1 MSRRPRRGHGRP
13 TLDDVA
19 QAAGVTRITVSRYFH
34 SPDKLAPETAARV
47 RAAVEEV
54 GYVPNAQAGQL
65 ASGRSRIIAALV
77 PNLGYSIFAETIQ
90 GLSEGLMDSG
100 YELMLM
106 PTAYS
111 LEREERQ
118 LRTLMAWSPSA
129 LVLTGRRH
137 SSAAEQL
144 LKSLRAQGTPM
155 VEIWDRPD
163 AQPEADAPAR
173 IGFDHQAIGM
183 RMAQYL
189 LELGHR
195 HLGYVDNPV
204 AEDYRARERRAGF
217 AAAVARA
224 GARLDEV
231 QAPPGDSFESGRWAL
246 QQLLARPPAPSAVAF
261 ANDLLAAG
269 AWADLQALGSTPAQG
284 PALLGFGDF
293 PISRQLRP
301 MLSTVHTPNVEIGRS
316 AALSLLAA
324 LQEGGVP
331 AGLVLGCEV
340 VERGS
345 TPRLS

>member
-19 QAAGVTRITVSRYFH
+19 QAAGVTRITVSRFFH

-47 RAAVEEV
+47 RAAVDEV

-65 ASGRSRIIAALV
+65 ASGRSRVVAALV

-118 LRTLMAWSPSA
+118 LRALLAWSPSG

-137 SSAAEQL
+137 SAAAEQL
-144 LKSLRAQGTPM
+144 LNGLREQGTPV
-155 VEIWDRPD
+155 VEIWDRPE
-163 AQPEADAPAR
+163 AQDEPDAPAR
-173 IGFDHQAIGM
+173 IGFDHREIGM
-183 RMAQYL
+183 RMARHL

-217 AAAVARA
+217 AAAAAQA

-231 QAPPGDSFESGRWAL
+231 QAPPGDSFDSGRWAL

-269 AWADLQALGSTPAQG
+269 AWVDLQALGSSPSAG

-301 MLSTVHTPNVEIGRS
+301 MLSTVHTPNAEIGRS
-316 AALSLLAA
+316 AARSLLAA
-324 LQEGGVP
+324 LQSGAAPEGQ
-331 AGLVLGCEV
+331 ALACEL

-345 TPRLS
+345 TPRRT